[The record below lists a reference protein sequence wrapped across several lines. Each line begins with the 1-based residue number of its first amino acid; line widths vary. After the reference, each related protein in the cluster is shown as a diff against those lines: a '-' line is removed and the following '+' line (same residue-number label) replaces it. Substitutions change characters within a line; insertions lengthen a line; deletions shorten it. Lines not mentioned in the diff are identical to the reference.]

1 MIVVDNLN
9 PIFDNNLVEISFREK
24 VSSLLERILSRT
36 LSYLM
41 MWDLNLVH
49 VKIQANFFLIF
60 SLGRINIRHLH
71 LLIVDGLVC

>member
-24 VSSLLERILSRT
+24 VSSFLERILSRT
-36 LSYLM
+36 LNYLI

-49 VKIQANFFLIF
+49 VKI
-60 SLGRINIRHLH
+60 
-71 LLIVDGLVC
+71 